1 MKRKLAVRIAP
12 NDVKPLGGAV
22 NKIHSPYCF

>member
-1 MKRKLAVRIAP
+1 MNRKLAVKIAP
-12 NDVKPLGGAV
+12 NNVKALGGAV